1 MGHLKLPSLP
11 REQCP
16 FPQRPPTLPSYLSTS
31 LQACALLPDLA
42 ILPAGDQ
49 TEIGEKGINLSGG
62 QKARIALARALY
74 QQCEVYVLDDCLAA
88 VDSGIGGGKCGGGK
102 EGWSIEYAHRF
113 STAFLWAV
121 IFTSFPSKVPQ
132 PITIFST
139 PSLYFPPLL
148 PPLLP
153 PFPEVAKHILDNCIC
168 GLLREKT
175 VLLATHNLHT
185 LERADQLLLLEG
197 QRMAFKVGG
206 EGRGGRREDT
216 WAERGKLRV

>member
-16 FPQRPPTLPSYLSTS
+16 FPQRPPTLPSCLSTS

-88 VDSGIGGGKCGGGK
+88 VDSGMGGGKCGGGK

-121 IFTSFPSKVPQ
+121 IFTSFPLRCHNQS
-132 PITIFST
+132 PI
-139 PSLYFPPLL
+139 FPPL
-148 PPLLP
+148 PCTSLLCSLFSQRWP
-153 PFPEVAKHILDNCIC
+153 SISWTIASVASCVRRPCCWRRITFTRWR
-168 GLLREKT
+168 GLTSSCSWRDSGWPS
-175 VLLATHNLHT
+175 
-185 LERADQLLLLEG
+185 R
-197 QRMAFKVGG
+197 
-206 EGRGGRREDT
+206 
-216 WAERGKLRV
+216 